1 MSNSLTNI
9 QPKILARGLMTLREL
24 AIMPRIVNSDLSA
37 KAAEKGAS
45 IDVPIPSA
53 VTATDVTP
61 AATPPALVDT
71 TPSKVVVN
79 LNNWKEARFHLSDQD
94 LGNIEANDHFLP
106 MQTQEAVRALA
117 NAINLSV
124 LQQYKGIYGYAG
136 TAGTTPFVS
145 TAQAAVDARQV
156 LNEQLAPRSDRRGV
170 LNGDAESNALLLGP
184 FADASQTGENM
195 VKIDGILGRK
205 YGVDWYADD
214 QVLTH
219 TAGTITTGLASK
231 SATAYAVGVETIVAT
246 TAASTGAC
254 ALVEGDIIEFAGD
267 SQTYTL
273 TAAATQASAASDV
286 TLTFSPPLKVAIASA
301 TPGVAITRKASHVV
315 NMVFHRDAFA
325 LAMRPLASARPA
337 GGEGLANITTL
348 TDPQTGISMRLE
360 LSRQHKAWVWSFDVL
375 WGVKLVRAALAT
387 RLAG

>member
-37 KAAEKGAS
+37 QAAEKGAS

-79 LNNWKEARFHLSDQD
+79 LSNWKEARFHLSDQD
-94 LGNIEANDHFLP
+94 LGNIDANAHFLP

-124 LQQYKGIYGYAG
+124 LQEYKGVYGFAG
-136 TAGTTPFVS
+136 TAGTTPFAT
-145 TAQAAVDARQV
+145 TAAAAVEARQI
-156 LNEQLAPRSDRRGV
+156 LNEQLAPRSDRRGI

-195 VKIDGILGRK
+195 VKIDGVLGRK

-214 QVLTH
+214 QILTH
-219 TAGTITTGLASK
+219 TAGTITTGLIAKAS
-231 SATAYAVGVETIVAT
+231 TAQAAGLETIVGH

-254 ALVEGDIIEFAGD
+254 ALVVGDIIEIAGQ
-267 SQTYTL
+267 SGTYTL
-273 TAAATQASAASDV
+273 TAVATQASANSDV
-286 TLTFSPPLKVAIASA
+286 NLAISPPLRVALAGSE
-301 TPGVAITRKASHVV
+301 AITVKASHVV

-325 LAMRPLASARPA
+325 LAMRPLASARPS

>member
-37 KAAEKGAS
+37 QAAEKGAS

-79 LNNWKEARFHLSDQD
+79 LSNWKEARFHLSDQD
-94 LGNIEANDHFLP
+94 LGNIDANAHFLP

-124 LQQYKGIYGYAG
+124 LQEYKGVYGFAG
-136 TAGTTPFVS
+136 AAGTTPFAT
-145 TAQAAVDARQV
+145 TAAAAVEARQI
-156 LNEQLAPRSDRRGV
+156 LNEQLAPRSDRRGI

-195 VKIDGILGRK
+195 VKIDGVLGRK

-214 QVLTH
+214 QILTH
-219 TAGTITTGLASK
+219 TAGTITTGLIAKAS
-231 SATAYAVGVETIVAT
+231 TAQAAGLETIVGH

-254 ALVEGDIIEFAGD
+254 ALVVGDIIEIAGQ
-267 SQTYTL
+267 SGTYTL
-273 TAAATQASAASDV
+273 TAVATQASANSDV
-286 TLTFSPPLKVAIASA
+286 NLAISPPLRVALVGSE
-301 TPGVAITRKASHVV
+301 AITVKASHVV

-325 LAMRPLASARPA
+325 LAMRPLASARPS